1 MIWLH
6 QINLDLP
13 NYLANWNKV
22 YSLKPLEIID
32 GGTLY
37 YTIKNEKNCIAEF
50 KMAILNYLQIAQE
63 RICDGSL
70 DYFFFAYPNSEFPI
84 HTDNVYQD
92 FEHRRL
98 IYVLQECEQGGEY
111 FNATQKVLLKQNMLY
126 EIEADKPHGVTKIQG
141 QKPLILAIMSYL
153 KEKDITDVR
162 PT

>member
-1 MIWLH
+1 MIWHH
-6 QINLDLP
+6 QINLSAPIFLQQWQKIYASK
-13 NYLANWNKV
+13 N
-22 YSLKPLEIID
+22 LECID

-37 YTIKNEKNCIAEF
+37 YTIDDEKKYIAEF
-50 KMAILNYLQIAQE
+50 KATILNYLQIAHE
-63 RICDGSL
+63 HICDGSL
-70 DYFFFAYPNSEFPI
+70 DYFFFAYPNSEFSI

-111 FNATQKVLLKQNMLY
+111 FSATQKVKLKQNMLY
-126 EIEADKPHGVTKIQG
+126 EIEADKPHGVTRIQG
-141 QKPLILAIMSYL
+141 QEPLILAIMSYL